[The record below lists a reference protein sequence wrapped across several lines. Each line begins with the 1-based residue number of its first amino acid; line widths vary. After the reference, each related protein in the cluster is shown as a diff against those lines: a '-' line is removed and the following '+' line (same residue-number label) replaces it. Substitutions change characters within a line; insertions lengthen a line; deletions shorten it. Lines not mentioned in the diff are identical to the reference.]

1 MPEALPSQQL
11 ISVEQIRDGVAVVR
25 GGGLR
30 LVLETTGVN
39 FALKSEAEQNA
50 LLAAFQEFLASLD
63 FSIQF
68 VVHSRRVNIDKY
80 LAGIAAQTEKE
91 TNELLKL
98 QTQEYLNFI
107 RSFVE
112 LYSVM
117 DKKFFVVVPYD
128 PAIQKEVVTGGIA
141 KLLKRGQ
148 APVVETKYSDEEF
161 SRHLS
166 QIETRRDQIIG
177 GLERLGIAL
186 KPLGTEEL
194 IELFYNFYNPVAREK
209 ESERQL
215 A

>member
-11 ISVEQIRDGVAVVR
+11 ISVEQIRDGALVVR

-30 LVLETTGVN
+30 LVLQSTGVN
-39 FALKSEAEQNA
+39 FALKSEAEQNS
-50 LLAAFQEFLASLD
+50 LLAAFQQFLASLD

-80 LAGIAAQTEKE
+80 LADIAAQTEKE

-98 QTQEYLNFI
+98 QAQEYLSFI

-128 PAIQKEVVTGGIA
+128 PTIQKEVVAGGIA
-141 KLLKRGQ
+141 RFLKRGQ
-148 APVVETKYSDEEF
+148 APAIETKYSDEEF
-161 SRHLS
+161 RRHLN
-166 QIETRRDQIIG
+166 QLETRRDQVIA
-177 GLERLGIAL
+177 GLERLGIEI
-186 KPLGTEEL
+186 KQLGTEEL
-194 IELFYNFYNPVAREK
+194 IELFYNFYNPAAREP
-209 ESERQL
+209 ESEKL
-215 A
+215 PA